1 MTFFLWHVFITLN
14 RKILNFAVYINYGEM
29 NKVVKNFVLS
39 GVIVFLLKVKP
50 S

>member
-1 MTFFLWHVFITLN
+1 MAFSHWHVFITLN
-14 RKILNFAVYINYGEM
+14 RKILNFAVDINYEEI
-29 NKVVKNFVLS
+29 NKVVKNFALS